1 MMREV
6 WIVSAARTAV
16 GRAKRGTL
24 VSERPDDMAAVCLNE
39 VIKRAPG
46 VEKGEVED
54 VVLGCA
60 FPEHT
65 QGMNMGRLALLR
77 AGFPYTVPGQTINRF
92 CSSGLQAIAIGAQ
105 QILTGMCDV
114 VIAGGAESM
123 SQVPMPGLFF
133 SPNPTTVAEFPE
145 LYMGM
150 GLTAEEVAK
159 KYNVSRQDQDA
170 FGLRSNEKALA
181 AIKAGK
187 FKDEVVPLEVKTVQ
201 VGDDGKVKEKVKVFA
216 MDEGP
221 RATTLEQM
229 ASLKPAFMKN
239 GTVTAGNS
247 SQMSDAAA
255 AVLMMTAEKA
265 KAKGLKP
272 LARYVGFAVAGVPPE
287 IMGVGPMYAI
297 PQVMKVTGMKLD
309 QIDLFEINE
318 AFASQALASVR
329 ELGIDLEKVN
339 VNGGAIALGHP
350 LGATGAKLT
359 VQLLARDETPEVP
372 NTAWSPCASAA
383 AWAQPGSLKICNKGQ
398 GEGQGAGSCPA
409 TLPLTPLA
417 LFA

>member
-1 MMREV
+1 MREV

-105 QILTGMCDV
+105 QILTGMCEV

-133 SPNPTTVAEFPE
+133 SPNPTAVAEFPE

-159 KYNVSRQDQDA
+159 KYKVSRQDQDG

-201 VGDDGKVKEKVKVFA
+201 VGDDGRIKEKVKVFA
-216 MDEGP
+216 VDEGP
-221 RATTLEQM
+221 RATTPEQM

-297 PQVMKVTGMKLD
+297 PQVMKVTGLKLD

-329 ELGIDLEKVN
+329 ELGIDPEKVN

-359 VQLLARDETPEVP
+359 VQILSEMKRRGSKYGVV
-372 NTAWSPCASAA
+372 SMCIGGGMGAA
-383 AWAQPGSLKICNKGQ
+383 GIFENLQ
-398 GEGQGAGSCPA
+398 
-409 TLPLTPLA
+409 
-417 LFA
+417 

>member
-1 MMREV
+1 MREV

-24 VSERPDDMAAVCLNE
+24 VNERPDDMAAVCLNE

-65 QGMNMGRLALLR
+65 QGMNMGRLALIR
-77 AGFPYTVPGQTINRF
+77 AGFPHTVSGQTINRF

-105 QILTGMCDV
+105 EILTGMCEV

-133 SPNPTTVAEFPE
+133 SPNPTIVAEFPQV
-145 LYMGM
+145 YMGM

-159 KYNVSRQDQDA
+159 KYNISRQEQDA
-170 FGLRSNEKALA
+170 FGFRSNEKALA
-181 AIKAGK
+181 AIKEGK
-187 FKDEVVPLEVKTVQ
+187 FKDEIVPLEVKTVL
-201 VGDDGKVKEKVKVFA
+201 VGDDGKMKEKVKIFA

-229 ASLKPAFMKN
+229 AALKPAFMNN

-255 AVLMMTAEKA
+255 AVLMMTADKA
-265 KAKGLKP
+265 RAKGLKP

-297 PQVMKVTGMKLD
+297 PQVMKVTGMMLD

-329 ELGIDLEKVN
+329 ALGIDIEKVN

-359 VQLLARDETPEVP
+359 VQILSEMKRRNSKYGVV
-372 NTAWSPCASAA
+372 SMCIGGGMGAA
-383 AWAQPGSLKICNKGQ
+383 GIFENLQ
-398 GEGQGAGSCPA
+398 
-409 TLPLTPLA
+409 
-417 LFA
+417 

>member
-1 MMREV
+1 MMKEV

-24 VSERPDDMAAVCLNE
+24 VNERPDDMAAVCLNE

-46 VEKGEVED
+46 VEKGEVDD

-105 QILTGMCDV
+105 QILTGMCEV

-133 SPNPTTVAEFPE
+133 SPNPTAVAEFPE

-201 VGDDGKVKEKVKVFA
+201 VGDDGKIKEKVKVFA
-216 MDEGP
+216 VDEGP

-297 PQVMKVTGMKLD
+297 PQVMKVTGLKLD

-329 ELGIDLEKVN
+329 ELGIDPDKVN

-359 VQLLARDETPEVP
+359 VQILSEMKRRGSKYGVV
-372 NTAWSPCASAA
+372 SMCIGGGMGAA
-383 AWAQPGSLKICNKGQ
+383 GIFENLQ
-398 GEGQGAGSCPA
+398 
-409 TLPLTPLA
+409 
-417 LFA
+417 